1 MDDYAKLSAEAKQ
14 AWQRGYNLAHPRTRL
29 PKPSREPTETWIS
42 KDGASTDGASKDQA
56 SKDGAS
62 EDGTSEDGTSGGRE
76 AVISS
81 ALDVVG
87 CALEDL
93 NDSRGKSVVAVDSGS
108 GVQLVVMDPMSVEAV
123 IVELDNMKTD
133 ECREALGDGFLR
145 GMIVK
150 AKAARAGGPDR
161 TPTIN

>member
-29 PKPSREPTETWIS
+29 PKPSREPTE
-42 KDGASTDGASKDQA
+42 DQA

-62 EDGTSEDGTSGGRE
+62 KDGASKDGASDGRE
-76 AVISS
+76 AGISG

-123 IVELDNMKTD
+123 IVELENMKTD

-150 AKAARAGGPDR
+150 AKAAKAEGPDR
-161 TPTIN
+161 APTIN

>member
-1 MDDYAKLSAEAKQ
+1 MDNYEKLSAEAKQ
-14 AWQRGYNLAHPRTRL
+14 AWQRGYDLAHPRKR
-29 PKPSREPTETWIS
+29 PHRRSREGS
-42 KDGASTDGASKDQA
+42 KDRA
-56 SKDGAS
+56 
-62 EDGTSEDGTSGGRE
+62 SGGRD
-76 AVISS
+76 ADISG

-87 CALEDL
+87 GALEDL
-93 NDSRGKSVVAVDSGS
+93 NDSRGKPVVAVDSGS

-150 AKAARAGGPDR
+150 AKAAWADGPDGA
-161 TPTIN
+161 PTIN

>member
-42 KDGASTDGASKDQA
+42 KDVASTDVAPTDVA
-56 SKDGAS
+56 SKDGA
-62 EDGTSEDGTSGGRE
+62 SGGRE

-93 NDSRGKSVVAVDSGS
+93 NGSRGKSVVAVDSGS

-145 GMIVK
+145 GMMVK
-150 AKAARAGGPDR
+150 AKAARAEGPDR